1 MHSIIIGCGRVG
13 VGLAQR
19 LCQHRQSV
27 TVVDQETTAF
37 ERLGPGSQGRR
48 SSGPDWTVRCSF
60 RLVLS
65 MRTAW
70 PP

>member
-13 VGLAQR
+13 AGLAQR

-37 ERLGPGSQGRR
+37 ERLGPGFTGQTLARGRP
-48 SSGPDWTVRCSF
+48 GP
-60 RLVLS
+60 
-65 MRTAW
+65 
-70 PP
+70 